1 VKIALDVRRIRDFGV
16 GTYIR
21 NLLQAIAAQMAT
33 QDSPHQFHLICS
45 TEDQSQIPALPP
57 NFRIEIYD
65 RRDSS
70 RADHFALPELIRKL
84 RVDLTHIPF
93 HRVPLLI
100 RRPYVVT
107 IHDLSSLFY
116 DDATGILHAAR
127 VFRLKRGL
135 RRASRIIAVSGAT
148 RRDVVNLVPAAAD
161 RVRLIYN
168 APDPQFLPQ
177 HGRDFGPDLNSG
189 SRDPATAARERHR
202 ILERYQ
208 IRYPFLLYAGSIRPQ
223 KNIPRLIEAFAVVRQ
238 KLEDHGGYKDLRLII
253 IGDDISRYPKVRRA
267 VIQSRVEHCVRFL
280 GFIPLETL
288 RVFHELATA
297 FVFPS
302 LYEGFGLPPLEAMAS
317 GTPVIASQVS
327 SLPEVVGGAAMLV
340 NPENVFD
347 IARGITEV
355 LLNAELREEL
365 ITKGRR
371 QAARFSWARTAS
383 EVLAVYDEAVSR
395 REYAPDI
402 GHLQEPLPTDLPGQ
416 PRS

>member
-1 VKIALDVRRIRDFGV
+1 MRIALDVRRIRDFGV

-21 NLLQAIAAQMAT
+21 NLLQAMAAEKT
-33 QDSPHQFHLICS
+33 PHEFRLICS
-45 TEDQSQIPALPP
+45 AEDQHQIPPLPE
-57 NFRIEIYD
+57 NFKTEIYN
-65 RRDSS
+65 RRDSE
-70 RADHFALPELIRKL
+70 RTDHIALPRLL
-84 RVDLTHIPF
+84 SSLHVDLTHIPF
-93 HRVPLLI
+93 HRVPLLM
-100 RRPYVVT
+100 RKPYVVT

-116 DDATGILHAAR
+116 DDATGMLHAAR

-135 RRASRIIAVSGAT
+135 ERATRIIGVSGAT
-148 RRDVVNLVPAAAD
+148 QRDVVNLVPNAAN

-168 APDPQFLPQ
+168 APDPQFLARP
-177 HGRDFGPDLNSG
+177 HTDTTRSDAA
-189 SRDPATAARERHR
+189 ATAQERHR

-223 KNIPRLIEAFAVVRQ
+223 KNIPRLIEAFAVARQ
-238 KLEDHGGYKDLRLII
+238 KLEGHGGYKDLRLII

-280 GFIPLETL
+280 GFVPLETL

-347 IARGITEV
+347 IARGISEV
-355 LLNAELREEL
+355 LLNSDLRDELV
-365 ITKGRR
+365 TKGRR
-371 QAARFSWARTAS
+371 QAARFSWARTAR
-383 EVLAVYDEAVSR
+383 EVLNVYEDAHN
-395 REYAPDI
+395 AP
-402 GHLQEPLPTDLPGQ
+402 
-416 PRS
+416 